1 MADKKSKTKDPYIS
15 RNEFKKGFY
24 EQADKPAITSDTM
37 YGTDRN
43 IIQGEMNNVDQLG
56 NVISANSGYT
66 MGGLTEQPHL
76 GYIPRT
82 KGGSILSKENISKG
96 KNGANTVIKTFGHE
110 GAIDPKKAQITKL
123 LSKGGSILAKGNKLA
138 KHKPTKLY

>member
-1 MADKKSKTKDPYIS
+1 MAEKNKKSSWQTLEEYKDQKLRDMAGTAVTESEVKRFRDSMAKDPYTS

-24 EQADKPAITSDTM
+24 DQADKPTITSDTM

-43 IIQGEMNNVDQLG
+43 IIQGEMDKVDQLG
-56 NVISANSGYT
+56 NVISANPAYA

-82 KGGSILSKENISKG
+82 KGGSIL
-96 KNGANTVIKTFGHE
+96 
-110 GAIDPKKAQITKL
+110 
-123 LSKGGSILAKGNKLA
+123 AKGNKLA

>member
-1 MADKKSKTKDPYIS
+1 MSENKKKSSWQTLEEYKDQKLRDMAGAAVTESEVKRFRDSMAKDPYTS

-24 EQADKPAITSDTM
+24 DQADKPPITYDTM

-43 IIQGEMNNVDQLG
+43 IIQGEMNKVDQLG
-56 NVISANSGYT
+56 NVISANPAYA

-82 KGGSILSKENISKG
+82 KGGSIL
-96 KNGANTVIKTFGHE
+96 
-110 GAIDPKKAQITKL
+110 
-123 LSKGGSILAKGNKLA
+123 AKGNKLA